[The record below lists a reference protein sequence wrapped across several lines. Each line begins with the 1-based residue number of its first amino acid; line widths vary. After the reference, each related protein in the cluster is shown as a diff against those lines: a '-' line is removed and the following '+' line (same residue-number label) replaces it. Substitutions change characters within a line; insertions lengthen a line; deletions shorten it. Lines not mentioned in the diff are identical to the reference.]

1 MRRAAAALAL
11 AATFALAAP
20 VHAAGWRDL
29 NPGAG
34 WIERAVEWIAR
45 LWGGS
50 GTTGPKPASE
60 KEGMGLDPSGGPP
73 KPPHASSPGI
83 TDPEG

>member
-1 MRRAAAALAL
+1 MALQRMRRAAAALAL

-29 NPGAG
+29 SPGAG

-45 LWGGS
+45 LWS
-50 GTTGPKPASE
+50 TPTTME
-60 KEGMGLDPSGGPP
+60 KCGMGVDPNG
-73 KPPHASSPGI
+73 
-83 TDPEG
+83 TCR

>member
-45 LWGGS
+45 LWGGGGAT
-50 GTTGPKPASE
+50 GTPTAME
-60 KEGMGLDPSGGPP
+60 KCGMGVDPSGVCR
-73 KPPHASSPGI
+73 
-83 TDPEG
+83 